1 MTVMVEKKVKAKA
14 RQRAVAEEY
23 RAWLKKNPKA
33 SRKRRIQAL
42 DAISDSA
49 FLNELMKKNG

>member
-1 MTVMVEKKVKAKA
+1 MVEKKAKAKK
-14 RQRAVAEEY
+14 RQATVAKEY

-33 SRKRRIQAL
+33 NRKRRIAAL

-49 FLNELMKKNG
+49 FLNETMNKNG